1 LTDEKSSITF
11 AYMNVDDIESVTTEL
26 DHGLEIMRQFNLQYI
41 VRMCSPQL
49 LQLRRECGFKT
60 LKMRKPDRMESMVL
74 QLYDQIPIQAVAPKH
89 AEAKGH
95 SHEPLQPR
103 AGNSFSGLTS
113 MKDTTANME
122 KYQESDMGNTHGMNG
137 DFMKTN
143 CRLYVQGQSEPH
155 VAQYNHRSKYEVN
168 NPCSPAPFPI

>member
-1 LTDEKSSITF
+1 
-11 AYMNVDDIESVTTEL
+11 
-26 DHGLEIMRQFNLQYI
+26 
-41 VRMCSPQL
+41 
-49 LQLRRECGFKT
+49 
-60 LKMRKPDRMESMVL
+60 MVL